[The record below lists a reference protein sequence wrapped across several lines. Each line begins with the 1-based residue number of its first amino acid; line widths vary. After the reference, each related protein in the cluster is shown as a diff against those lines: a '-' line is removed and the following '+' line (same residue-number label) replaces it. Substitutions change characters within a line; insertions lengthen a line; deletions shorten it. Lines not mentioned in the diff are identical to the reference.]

1 MKVFLLLE
9 PPFSTISLELE
20 DVAET
25 KKYSYFSLSDVYM
38 SEAEG
43 GSAIAKTIAEA
54 KAKGETLLADFT
66 YRLIVE
72 KYLQKA
78 PKNKPNGFVLDP
90 DCVGSAAEFDIL
102 MEVLEKAGHEII
114 VIDIQTP
121 AEECAEYIEDFGV
134 DEAEGMQE
142 IAEYFDTF
150 YPNICASIKAKGL
163 QTELFSSEED
173 PRVSF
178 KRFGDL
184 LSI

>member
-1 MKVFLLLE
+1 VKVFLLLE

-72 KYLQKA
+72 KYLHKA

-90 DCVGSAAEFDIL
+90 DCIGSAAEFDIL

-150 YPNICASIKAKGL
+150 YPTIWSKITEKGL
-163 QTELFSSEED
+163 RTEIFSSEED
-173 PRVSF
+173 
-178 KRFGDL
+178 
-184 LSI
+184 SIATLNWFSVML

>member
-43 GSAIAKTIAEA
+43 GSAIAKKIAEA

-78 PKNKPNGFVLDP
+78 PKNKPNGFVLDS

-134 DEAEGMQE
+134 DEAEGMHE
-142 IAEYFDTF
+142 IAEYFEAF
-150 YPNICASIKAKGL
+150 YPNICAKI
-163 QTELFSSEED
+163 TERSLRTEIFSSEED
-173 PRVSF
+173 PRLTLR
-178 KRFGDL
+178 RFSDL
-184 LSI
+184 FIV

>member
-9 PPFSTISLELE
+9 PPFSAISLELE

-66 YRLIVE
+66 YKLIVE
-72 KYLQKA
+72 KYLTKA

-90 DCVGSAAEFDIL
+90 DCIGSATEFDIL
-102 MEVLEKAGHEII
+102 MEVLEKAGHEIV
-114 VIDIQTP
+114 VIDIQTS

-134 DEAEGMQE
+134 DEAEGLLE

-150 YPNICASIKAKGL
+150 YPTISAKITEKGL
-163 QTELFSSEED
+163 RTEIFSGEED
-173 PRVSF
+173 PR
-178 KRFGDL
+178 L
-184 LSI
+184 LIKQFLEML